1 MSKKRLKKK
10 MRLYVEAGRGPLP
23 NDIFPTTSD
32 RRHTELEEVMM
43 NCGEASFTVYK
54 VNNGFN
60 VACHFKV
67 VDSTGNIKGHKHNIT
82 YVRTLEELPTMLT
95 AAYAAFKVSA
105 P

>member
-1 MSKKRLKKK
+1 MSKKKLRKA
-10 MRLYVEAGRGPLP
+10 MRHVMGKSAP
-23 NDIFPTTSD
+23 NNEVFTAET
-32 RRHTELEEVMM
+32 RRSTELEDVMM
-43 NCGEASFTVYK
+43 NCGEAAFTVYK

-67 VDSTGNIKGHKHNIT
+67 MDHNGSIKAHKHSIS

>member
-1 MSKKRLKKK
+1 MSKKKLKKR
-10 MRLYVEAGRGPLP
+10 MRLEAGRGAPS
-23 NDIFPTTSD
+23 NDVFASQSEQ
-32 RRHTELEEVMM
+32 RRTELEDVMS
-43 NCGEASFTVYK
+43 NCGEAMFTVYK

-67 VDSTGNIKGHKHNIT
+67 VGHNGSVKAHKHSIS
-82 YVRTLEELPTMLT
+82 YVQTLEELPTMLT